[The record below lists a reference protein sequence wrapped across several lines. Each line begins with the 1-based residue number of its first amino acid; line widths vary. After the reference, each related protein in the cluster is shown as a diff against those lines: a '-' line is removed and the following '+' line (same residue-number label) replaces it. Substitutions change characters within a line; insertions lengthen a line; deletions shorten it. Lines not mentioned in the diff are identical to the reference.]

1 MLASRSGWV
10 GSPCRKGTRRGRP
23 LALAVPTQ
31 RAILARRGRHW
42 ATAQLARRL
51 RRPEYGGLAVAPSP
65 IFRVLRRPG
74 LQTRGERLAALES
87 QSAQGAAPLAERTR
101 RQASRLGGGS
111 ALQLGVVVDE
121 LAQARPVAVKVE

>member
-1 MLASRSGWV
+1 
-10 GSPCRKGTRRGRP
+10 
-23 LALAVPTQ
+23 
-31 RAILARRGRHW
+31 
-42 ATAQLARRL
+42 L
-51 RRPEYGGLAVAPSP
+51 RRPEYGGLAVAPSL

-87 QSAQGAAPLAERTR
+87 QSAQGAGPLTERTR

-121 LAQARPVAVKVE
+121 LAPARPVAVKVE